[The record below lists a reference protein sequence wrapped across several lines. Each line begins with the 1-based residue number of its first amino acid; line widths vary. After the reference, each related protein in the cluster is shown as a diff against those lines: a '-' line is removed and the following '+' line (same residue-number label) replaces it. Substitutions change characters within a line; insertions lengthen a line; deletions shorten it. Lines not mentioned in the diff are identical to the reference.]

1 MKYSAEKK
9 EEKKAK
15 IKELRDKLKS
25 LDDAT
30 RNDMLKNGHI
40 MTIEGKSLSDKN
52 TLLLLFQGVRD
63 SIVGGYQQWKRAGRQ
78 VKKGEHGAVIWFPSN
93 FKKVND
99 DGEESEG
106 TSFFTGTVFAQSQ
119 TEELAAA

>member
-25 LDDAT
+25 LDDNT
-30 RNDMLKNGHI
+30 RAEMLKNGHI

-63 SIVGGYQQWKRAGRQ
+63 SIVGGYQQWKQAGRQ
-78 VKKGEHGAVIWFPSN
+78 VKKGEHGLVIWFPSK
-93 FKKVND
+93 FKKVNE

-106 TSFFTGTVFAQSQ
+106 TNFFTGTVFSQSQ
-119 TEELAAA
+119 TEELAAV